1 MQNFSS
7 DAHQFKRSQTDTRQL
22 DTRRLDTRQSGLWA
36 TIIAI
41 VFVAGPATYPGY
53 WQSAEGF
60 VPIFNAAQSRP
71 IADIATLPDFWRG
84 MGSATFLLT
93 QPLLSLADLVSL
105 DLQKTTAVRVTFILA
120 LLMGGLGIYAWLLPK
135 LGDRSAGL
143 AAALYALFPPFLTTI
158 YARGSLS
165 DALIMGLFPI
175 ALMGASSYKRTRAIS
190 GLGALL
196 VSILWMWRVQ
206 AGMALFATIL
216 LLLYI
221 GIVEQDWRGILGA
234 IVGGALGL
242 ATWFLFG
249 NITAPSAV
257 SFTDNFVPFYQLLL
271 NRLLPTNSEMMEQA
285 IFQPTALHLGFALLG
300 LVILTLWYWRF
311 GYTIRRDEEA
321 TQDHL
326 DDMPSLSSSLTRLL
340 WFSLIGCVLLV
351 SCSLAFSNPLWQATG
366 ANRLL
371 TYPFQT
377 VLLSAPFWAMF
388 AGSLLVVNRSFM
400 HTPYWL
406 VLILLTLLNGAPY
419 LLPNYTQFVP
429 ADQPFAMVGDGYDT
443 IVLNATLT
451 EDFTQPSEEQS
462 NSATTLLPTTKISNP
477 PEAILEVTWQTLH
490 TPEFD
495 YNVFFQA
502 LIVDGEELTVL
513 TQIDGQPLEGK
524 RPATTWLPGEILTDR
539 YRLDLSDLPQRADG
553 EPIALRYY
561 FGYYDWREGGARQP
575 ILLADSK
582 NVDDKLTFYGQ

>member
-1 MQNFSS
+1 MQNFLSN
-7 DAHQFKRSQTDTRQL
+7 AHQFESSQTDTR
-22 DTRRLDTRQSGLWA
+22 RLGLWV
-36 TIIAI
+36 TIIAL
-41 VFVAGPATYPGY
+41 VFVAAPATYPGY
-53 WQSAEGF
+53 WQSVEGF

-93 QPLLSLADLVSL
+93 QPLLSLADLVAL
-105 DLQKTTAVRVTFILA
+105 ELQKTTAVRLTFILA
-120 LLMGGLGIYAWLLPK
+120 ILMGVLGIYAWLLPK
-135 LGDRSAGL
+135 FGDRAAGL
-143 AAALYALFPPFLTTI
+143 GASLYALFPPFLTTI
-158 YARGSLS
+158 YERGSLS

-175 ALMGASSYKRTRAIS
+175 ALMGASSCKRTQSIS
-190 GLGALL
+190 GLGALFI
-196 VSILWMWRVQ
+196 SILWMWRVQ
-206 AGMALFATIL
+206 AGMALLATIL
-216 LLLYI
+216 LLLYV
-221 GIVEQDWRGILGA
+221 GIVEQDWRGALGT

-249 NITAPSAV
+249 NISTPPTA
-257 SFTDNFVPFYQLLL
+257 SFAENFVPFYQLLL
-271 NRLLPTNSEMMEQA
+271 NRLLPTNSEMMAQA
-285 IFQPTALHLGFALLG
+285 TFQPAVINLGFAVLG

-311 GYTIRRDEEA
+311 GYTMQREE
-321 TQDHL
+321 TQAQL
-326 DDMPSLSSSLTRLL
+326 DDMSLSSPSLTRLL

-377 VLLSAPFWAMF
+377 VLLSAPFWAML
-388 AGSLLVVNRSFM
+388 ASSLLVMNRSFT

-406 VLILLTLLNGAPY
+406 VLILITLLNGAPY
-419 LLPNYTQFVP
+419 LLPNYTQIAP
-429 ADQPFAMVGDGYDT
+429 ADQPFAMVGSGYDMV
-443 IVLNATLT
+443 VLDATLT
-451 EDFTQPSEEQS
+451 EDFTQPSDDEQANQS
-462 NSATTLLPTTKISNP
+462 TAFLWPATEISNP

-502 LIVDGEELTVL
+502 LMVDGDEMTVL
-513 TQIDGQPLEGK
+513 TQIDVQPMEGQ

-539 YRLDLSDLPQRADG
+539 YRLDLSGLPQEANDESTGKSAG
-553 EPIALRYY
+553 ESIELRYY

-575 ILLADSK
+575 IRLGDSQE
-582 NVDDKLTFYGQ
+582 VDDKLTFYGQQ